1 MPRWPLALVAFV
13 PALALGG
20 EIAFEN
26 ARLRVLLGDDACW
39 RSIVDKAT
47 GKDYAVPGQKARF
60 ASARVAEKWCDAAS
74 AALAGD
80 QLTIG
85 FTGVDTRLTYA
96 VETRPDWIAFRLVG
110 VAGTRPSE
118 LTLVR
123 VATSLA
129 AHVGPR
135 LNGAWDDRFAIALMA
150 INLQTQGGARRV
162 GAYAELAT
170 TTQDA
175 PGPRLE
181 GAAAALVGTPMPVFR
196 EVLQRLAVAYGLPRN
211 SENGVASHDLPI
223 ARGSYWF
230 LDFGE
235 ADVDRVIE
243 LCRQTGIRQV
253 MLSSG
258 SWCRSP
264 GHYLFNLARYPDGL
278 ESLRRTVAR
287 LHAAGILVGMH
298 CFASKISKIDPYVT
312 PVPDRRFWV
321 DLSAVLAA
329 DVNPSEAAIR
339 TSSDLSQWPGSPV
352 CKQTMWEGG
361 VIKHQEVILD
371 DEIIRYKA
379 IGSSDGKQPGEE
391 GRGASK
397 TGHPHAERGDEKE
410 KGKWNTFLGCE
421 RGAWGTR
428 PAAHKAGTQGR
439 HYGVDG
445 CINGYII
452 DQETTLLDEVTT
464 RLGDIFN
471 TCGFD
476 MVYFDGG
483 EDVDRRRFTYYV
495 SKFQAVAMSKFT
507 KRPLIHMGTIFT
519 HNLWHSFTRSG
530 TVDTYLNTLY
540 GHIQAGG
547 KIETWPTVRDH
558 IDRSVQY
565 MLSVRE
571 DLIPGEL
578 GWFGIWPK
586 GKNTDGLQLDE
597 AEYLM
602 CKSLAYDAP
611 ISLQT
616 SFRQMESHPL
626 TPGILEIVKA
636 YEDLRAG
643 GKVHEVT
650 RRRLRQQGRDF
661 ILVPMPGEPWFI
673 EAMAVPQVAGTQD
686 IRAFVGES
694 TWMVS
699 TGYAAV
705 WHYAGREGKLILNTD
720 RLKASEIAGAAV
732 ETEKLRDG
740 KTVVPI
746 GGRRTT
752 LRFQGLSADNVRELL
767 RTAELQL
774 RPPGA
779 IWLQAEDAVRIV
791 GKMVKGSEV
800 GAKDPEAFG
809 DIVLCMDQIDRAQ
822 PKDCYC
828 EYRVEIP
835 HKGRWTLWARVRYP
849 SGADESFGIVLPGE
863 KVALEGKQV
872 LGNCGQ
878 NAAKW
883 HWTGRGGGSTTPP
896 PGEPIT
902 FDLPAGPFVFRIYPR
917 EGGGT
922 AAANPRLDAFCL
934 TDDPAYV
941 PTDADATAALK
952 NRKE

>member
-1 MPRWPLALVAFV
+1 MRYLSAIFLLG
-13 PALALGG
+13 ALATAASTG
-20 EIAFEN
+20 EVVFEN
-26 ARLRVLLGDDACW
+26 PRIRGILGQDAAW
-39 RSIVDKAT
+39 RSITDKAS
-47 GKDYAVPGQKARF
+47 GKEYGVLNKRIPFAAARIGGTWHE
-60 ASARVAEKWCDAAS
+60 ANS

-80 QLTIG
+80 QLTIAFAG
-85 FTGVDTRLTYA
+85 ADTRLTYA
-96 VETRPDWIAFRLVG
+96 VASSPDWIAFRLVG
-110 VAGTRPSE
+110 VAGARPGE

-123 VATSLA
+123 VGTSLT

-135 LNGAWDDRFAIALMA
+135 LNGAWSDEFALCLMA
-150 INLQTQGGARRV
+150 CNLQTQGGARRV
-162 GAYAELAT
+162 GGYTELAA

-181 GAAAALVGTPMPVFR
+181 GAAAAFVGTPMPLFR
-196 EVLQRLAVAYGLPRN
+196 ETLQRLAVAYDLPRN
-211 SENGVASHDLPI
+211 DANGVASHDLPI

-235 ADVDRVIE
+235 VDVDRVIE
-243 LCRQTGIRQV
+243 LCRQSGIRQV
-253 MLSSG
+253 MLGSG

-321 DLSAVLAA
+321 DLSAILAG
-329 DVNPSEAAIR
+329 DVGPSETAIR
-339 TSSDLSQWPGSPV
+339 TSTDLSQWPGSPV
-352 CKQTMWEGG
+352 CKQTLWEGG

-371 DEIIRYKA
+371 DEIIKFRA
-379 IGSSDGKQPGEE
+379 I

-397 TGHPHAERGDEKE
+397 TVHPPAERGDEKE
-410 KGKWNTFLGCE
+410 EGQWDTFLGCE
-421 RGAWGTR
+421 RGAWGTK

-464 RLGDIFN
+464 RLGGIFN

-507 KRPLIHMGTIFT
+507 RRPLIHMGTIFT

-530 TVDTYLNTLY
+530 TVDTYLNTLN

-558 IDRSVQY
+558 IDRSVAY

-571 DLIPGEL
+571 DLVPGEL

-597 AEYLM
+597 IEYLM

-636 YEDLRAG
+636 YEEERMSGRVDA
-643 GKVHEVT
+643 KT
-650 RRRLRQQGRDF
+650 RERLREKGKDF
-661 ILVPMPGEPWFI
+661 VLSESIFD
-673 EAMAVPQVAGTQD
+673 EAPPDFVEVVRIPTVAGTGD
-686 IRAFVGES
+686 IRAFVGPWMKES
-694 TWMVS
+694 VATL
-699 TGYAAV
+699 
-705 WHYAGREGKLILNTD
+705 WHYLGKQGSLIGDRVIGAEGKGAMSPYMAALRGTAQGDGIRFGARRAIHRFTQPPAVVTD
-720 RLKASEIAGAAV
+720 SLSKAKLEFDPPACLWVQAEAFGSCAGAMA
-732 ETEKLRDG
+732 
-740 KTVVPI
+740 
-746 GGRRTT
+746 
-752 LRFQGLSADNVRELL
+752 
-767 RTAELQL
+767 
-774 RPPGA
+774 
-779 IWLQAEDAVRIV
+779 
-791 GKMVKGSEV
+791 KGSE
-800 GAKDPEAFG
+800 AKIAEPEAFG
-809 DIVLCMDQIDRAQ
+809 DVVLCTGKIERKE
-822 PKDCYC
+822 PKDYC

-835 HKGRWTLWARVRYP
+835 RKGRWTLWARVRYP
-849 SGADESFGIVLPGE
+849 SGGDESFGIVLPGE
-863 KVALEGKQV
+863 KVTLDGKQV

-878 NAAKW
+878 NGAKW
-883 HWTGRGGGSTTPP
+883 HWTGRGGGSGTPP
-896 PGEPIT
+896 PGEPIA

-922 AAANPRLDAFCL
+922 AATNPRLDGFCL

-941 PTDADATAALK
+941 PTDADAAAALK
-952 NRKE
+952 RR